1 MWRLVPVTRDMPSIH
16 ETIESDESFSSLSD
30 ANQEEDKNHDPQP
43 SHSTAP
49 HSPEVKK
56 PKSHHTQE
64 QDKAG
69 HRKGAPRGSPAD
81 PQQVREPRALVEYS
95 DVSSEAFSEP
105 EAGEITDSP
114 SHSPVL
120 SPRLNRQRHRSAS
133 RSRLSPRP
141 SPASYS
147 ANLSR
152 SPSYVPRTPPPRP
165 PREPLH
171 SDGEVEASPTTSH
184 HTPHSARPLVPY
196 PVVMSP
202 DRRSLE
208 TRGEYYRSREPYHH
222 SRTPSESERDHSRS
236 RKKEHKKDKK
246 RKDKKRKRSERSHS
260 PVIHKKKKKKSKHK
274 SRSGSPEFDD
284 NGGVA
289 DGSVVPSS
297 DDDISEAIVIKSV
310 PRIIPSHDPRSS
322 GAPSRV
328 RNRGEEP
335 SPLSSN
341 EGEIIVSPQPLPET
355 NHARG
360 NELRRTPP
368 PHSSHHR
375 SRERTPTH
383 RSPPRSPHTP
393 SPPRHRGTRH
403 MTPPPPQP
411 PSASKNYE
419 RSSRAHHIS
428 PRRPS
433 TPPLPSQ
440 RRGNMTP
447 PSRNSPRRSASHRA
461 HTPPPLYSRKRS
473 RSRSPIQYIEIRGNS
488 ETPPHTSSR
497 YYATAST
504 SRKEEKKK
512 KKKEREREY
521 HSHGRRS
528 RSRSRSGSR
537 SRSRSRG
544 QSPRRKRRS
553 GSRSPSRKRGERVH
567 RRSPTRARHPSPRRA
582 PASGGLA
589 HDNNMSSTS
598 LFAELVKSRK
608 NRERILALMTKE
620 GEKTEKGK
628 ENVEPEGGGS
638 ASGPDTPGPTPAPSA
653 IPNGAAKVENNVTVA
668 AAAAA
673 VVVAAATAA
682 VAVPST
688 AVMSAA
694 PTALIAVPVAVTTTT
709 PSAMTAAALTTTTIT
724 TTTSTTTSLLT
735 ATSSVSTDQE
745 ETSNHSYQSDQPIIS
760 THQTSDTGKIDFR
773 KVSVPTSLTKLPMP
787 PGINLEDID
796 SPTSPSTPP
805 EPKPTRKSIIT
816 DLPMPPMIAGTEE
829 LSPDEDALSTPPLS
843 RLAPPKQR
851 PTAMRPK
858 ILNAKR
864 QDRTSLEDWSERCVE
879 VFDIIAQIGEGTYG
893 QVYKARAKDKKN
905 DEMVALKKVRLENE
919 KEGFPITAVREIKI
933 LKQLHHKNIVNLKE
947 IVTDKQD
954 AVDFRHDKGSFYL
967 VFEYMDHDLMGLL
980 ESGMVEFSEQ
990 HNASIMRQLLNGLN
1004 YCHKKN
1010 FLHRDIKCSNI
1021 LMNNKGQIKLGDFG
1035 LARLFS
1041 SNKERPYTNKVIT
1054 LWYRPPELL
1063 LGEERYG
1070 PAIDVW
1076 SCGCI
1081 LGELF
1086 QKRPLFQASTEA
1098 MQLDVISRVCGTPT
1112 PADWPDIVKL
1122 PGWGTMK
1129 PKKTYRRRIMED
1141 FKDKMP
1147 QPALDLLDQ
1156 MLKLDPSK
1164 RISAENA
1171 LNSTWLKN
1179 VDPDLMEPPPLPKY
1193 QDCHELWSKRRRR
1206 QLKEQQEAAI
1216 GVIGPQ
1222 GPSGKPVGPI
1232 GVPQVFAG
1240 PHKDQRPMYRGGPD
1254 EGSLDGRRHESNS
1267 AEGYM
1272 SNSLPASRSNSPR
1285 PSSLHY
1291 RGPGSH
1297 TPPGAA
1303 GGDSLTPPQVTHRY
1317 NTPPVAQDE
1326 SHTIYRPL
1334 YHLAHLIN
1342 TRQTVVFG
1350 QLSALMNEQMDLGI
1364 RRLLERLNAAV
1375 LLAATAR
1382 ERRMRGDSGVVDVSE
1397 LTVEPNE
1404 PIITPSALYGE
1415 GDAGLL
1421 SEGVR
1426 EALSQLFDFFNL
1438 HVTGLAPGPVQS
1450 TRGQMIP
1457 HSEHAH
1463 RYNNTGRVT

>member
-1 MWRLVPVTRDMPSIH
+1 MPSIH
-16 ETIESDESFSSLSD
+16 ETIESDESFSSLDD
-30 ANQEEDKNHDPQP
+30 ANQEEDQNHDQQP
-43 SHSTAP
+43 SHSTATQ
-49 HSPEVKK
+49 SPAVKRS
-56 PKSHHTQE
+56 KSQNPPE

-114 SHSPVL
+114 SHSPVI
-120 SPRLNRQRHRSAS
+120 SPCVNRQRPRSPA
-133 RSRLSPRP
+133 RAPRLSPRP

-152 SPSYVPRTPPPRP
+152 SPSYVPRTPPRP

-171 SDGEVEASPTTSH
+171 SDGEVEASPAASH
-184 HTPHSARPLVPY
+184 HTPHISRPLVPY

-246 RKDKKRKRSERSHS
+246 RKEKKRKRSERSHS
-260 PVIHKKKKKKSKHK
+260 PVLHKKKKKKSKHK
-274 SRSGSPEFDD
+274 SRSGSPEFD
-284 NGGVA
+284 GAVV
-289 DGSVVPSS
+289 DGSVVSS
-297 DDDISEAIVIKSV
+297 DDDISEAIIIKSV
-310 PRIIPSHDPRSS
+310 PRIIPSHDSR
-322 GAPSRV
+322 APVAPTRV

-341 EGEIIVSPQPLPET
+341 EEIIVSPQPPPEA
-355 NHARG
+355 NHTRG
-360 NELRRTPP
+360 NELRRSTP
-368 PHSSHHR
+368 PHSSHR

-383 RSPPRSPHTP
+383 RSPPPRSPHTP
-393 SPPRHRGTRH
+393 SPTRHRVARH

-411 PSASKNYE
+411 STTSKNYE
-419 RSSRAHHIS
+419 RSTRAHHIS

-447 PSRNSPRRSASHRA
+447 PSRNSPRRAVSHRA
-461 HTPPPLYSRKRS
+461 HTPPPLYARKRS
-473 RSRSPIQYIEIRGNS
+473 RSRSPIQYIEIRGS
-488 ETPPHTSSR
+488 PETPPHTSSR
-497 YYATAST
+497 YYAAAST

-528 RSRSRSGSR
+528 RSRSRSVSR

-553 GSRSPSRKRGERVH
+553 GSRSPSRRRGERVH
-567 RRSPTRARHPSPRRA
+567 RRSPARVRHPSPRRP
-582 PASGGLA
+582 PAAGGLA

-608 NRERILALMTKE
+608 NRERIMALRTKD

-628 ENVEPEGGGS
+628 ENVEPEGGS
-638 ASGPDTPGPTPAPSA
+638 TSGLDTPGPTPAPSA
-653 IPNGAAKVENNVTVA
+653 IPNGAAKVENNVGAAAAVATVAVA

-673 VVVAAATAA
+673 TVATAATTPEAAAT
-682 VAVPST
+682 T
-688 AVMSAA
+688 AVTSV
-694 PTALIAVPVAVTTTT
+694 TATATSSSTSTT
-709 PSAMTAAALTTTTIT
+709 SMMMANMMTAAA
-724 TTTSTTTSLLT
+724 
-735 ATSSVSTDQE
+735 AFDQE
-745 ETSNHSYQSDQPIIS
+745 ETSNHSYHSEPPTVNAIH
-760 THQTSDTGKIDFR
+760 TLDTGKIDFK

-805 EPKPTRKSIIT
+805 ESKPTRKSIIT

-829 LSPDEDALSTPPLS
+829 LSPDEDALSTPPLT
-843 RLAPPKQR
+843 RTAPAKQR
-851 PTAMRPK
+851 PIAARPK

-954 AVDFRHDKGSFYL
+954 AIDFRHDKGSFYL

-1171 LNSTWLKN
+1171 LNSAWLKN

-1206 QLKEQQEAAI
+1206 QLKEQQEAAV
-1216 GVIGPQ
+1216 GVMGSQVPAGKPVVLGPQ
-1222 GPSGKPVGPI
+1222 G
-1232 GVPQVFAG
+1232 FAG
-1240 PHKDQRPMYRGGPD
+1240 GHKDQRPPYRVGPD

-1267 AEGYM
+1267 GEGYM

-1285 PSSLHY
+1285 PSLHF

-1297 TPPGAA
+1297 TPPSAA

-1317 NTPPVAQDE
+1317 NTPPVTNDD
-1326 SHTIYRPL
+1326 SHTLYRPL

-1350 QLSALMNEQMDLGI
+1350 QLAALMNEQMDLSI

-1382 ERRMRGDSGVVDVSE
+1382 ERRLRGDSAIVDMSE

-1404 PIITPSALYGE
+1404 PIITASAMYGE

-1421 SEGVR
+1421 SEGVK
-1426 EALSQLFDFFNL
+1426 EALLQLFTFFNI
-1438 HVTGLAPGPVQS
+1438 HVTGLAPGAIQA
-1450 TRGQMIP
+1450 TRGQMMP
-1457 HSEHAH
+1457 HSDHAH

>member
-1 MWRLVPVTRDMPSIH
+1 MVKHGLVFVWCLVPLTKDMPSIH

-30 ANQEEDKNHDPQP
+30 DEQEENQNHDQQP
-43 SHSTAP
+43 SHSTASKTTP
-49 HSPEVKK
+49 VKK
-56 PKSHHTQE
+56 SRSHSSQE
-64 QDKAG
+64 KEKEG
-69 HRKGAPRGSPAD
+69 HRKGASRGSPKD
-81 PQQVREPRALVEYS
+81 HQQAREPRALVEYS

-114 SHSPVL
+114 SESPIV
-120 SPRLNRQRHRSAS
+120 SPRGNRPLLRSPTRS
-133 RSRLSPRP
+133 SRLSPRP
-141 SPASYS
+141 SPPVYS
-147 ANLSR
+147 ANISR
-152 SPSYVPRTPPPRP
+152 SPSFVSRSPLPRS
-165 PREPLH
+165 RELH
-171 SDGEVEASPTTSH
+171 SDGEVESSPSTSH
-184 HTPHSARPLVPY
+184 HTLHSSRPLVPY

-202 DRRSLE
+202 DRHSLE
-208 TRGEYYRSREPYHH
+208 TRGDYYRARDPYHH
-222 SRTPSESERDHSRS
+222 SRTPSESERDHSRA

-246 RKDKKRKRSERSHS
+246 RKAKKHSRSERSHS
-260 PVIHKKKKKKSKHK
+260 PVLHKKRKKKSKHK
-274 SRSGSPEFDD
+274 SRSGSPGYDD
-284 NGGVA
+284 DVVGE
-289 DGSVVPSS
+289 GSVASS
-297 DDDISEAIVIKSV
+297 DDDITEAVVIKRS
-310 PRIIPSHDPRSS
+310 IPSHDARSV
-322 GAPSRV
+322 GASSRM
-328 RNRGEEP
+328 RSRGEKP

-341 EGEIIVSPQPLPET
+341 DDDGLLSPHPVEL
-355 NHARG
+355 NHVRG
-360 NELRRTPP
+360 PA
-368 PHSSHHR
+368 HSSHRR
-375 SRERTPTH
+375 SRERTPSRRSIP
-383 RSPPRSPHTP
+383 RSPPPPIS
-393 SPPRHRGTRH
+393 PRHHTTRH
-403 MTPPPPQP
+403 LTPPQSQL
-411 PSASKNYE
+411 PSASKNYD
-419 RSSRAHHIS
+419 RSSRLHHIS
-428 PRRPS
+428 PRRS
-433 TPPLPSQ
+433 TASPVPGQ

-447 PSRNSPRRSASHRA
+447 PSRSSPRRPTSHRVRS
-461 HTPPPLYSRKRS
+461 PPPVVMYNKKRS
-473 RSRSPIQYIEIRGNS
+473 PSRSPIQYIEIRGS
-488 ETPPHTSSR
+488 PDTPPHTSSSSR
-497 YYATAST
+497 YYASAST
-504 SRKEEKKK
+504 SRREEKKK
-512 KKKEREREY
+512 KKKGRDRDY

-528 RSRSRSGSR
+528 RSRSRSHSPTR
-537 SRSRSRG
+537 SPSRSRG
-544 QSPRRKRRS
+544 QSPRGKKRRS
-553 GSRSPSRKRGERVH
+553 GSRTPVRRRP
-567 RRSPTRARHPSPRRA
+567 RRSPTTPPRPRQASPRRST

-589 HDNNMSSTS
+589 HENHMSSTS
-598 LFAELVKSRK
+598 LFAELLKKTK
-608 NRERILALMTKE
+608 NRDRIMALVTKE
-620 GEKTEKGK
+620 SDKPEKGK

-638 ASGPDTPGPTPAPSA
+638 TSGPDTPGPVLTPIVSVPSNSNAVAATAVTAAAAASNNDTITSNATTFTAAAATA
-653 IPNGAAKVENNVTVA
+653 IPNGASLLENNV
-668 AAAAA
+668 
-673 VVVAAATAA
+673 
-682 VAVPST
+682 S
-688 AVMSAA
+688 
-694 PTALIAVPVAVTTTT
+694 I
-709 PSAMTAAALTTTTIT
+709 
-724 TTTSTTTSLLT
+724 
-735 ATSSVSTDQE
+735 DFE
-745 ETSNHSYQSDQPIIS
+745 ENSDQSCPPEQLSASMKSETPDI
-760 THQTSDTGKIDFR
+760 GKIDFK
-773 KVSVPTSLTKLPMP
+773 KVTVPTSLTKLPMP

-805 EPKPTRKSIIT
+805 ETKPTRKSIIT

-829 LSPDEDALSTPPLS
+829 LSPDDDTLSTPPLS
-843 RLAPPKQR
+843 RLGHHKSRSA
-851 PTAMRPK
+851 ARPK

-864 QDRTSLEDWSERCVE
+864 HDRTPLEDWSERCVE

-954 AVDFRHDKGSFYL
+954 AIDFRHDKGSFYL

-1086 QKRPLFQASTEA
+1086 QKRPLFQASTEP
-1098 MQLDVISRVCGTPT
+1098 MQLDVISRVCGTPS

-1129 PKKTYRRRIMED
+1129 PKKTYRRRILED

-1147 QPALDLLDQ
+1147 QPALELLDQ

-1216 GVIGPQ
+1216 GGAVGPQ
-1222 GPSGKPVGPI
+1222 GVPGKPVGPLLNQQ
-1232 GVPQVFAG
+1232 GFTG
-1240 PHKDQRPMYRGGPD
+1240 PHKDQRPLYRGGAE
-1254 EGSLDGRRHESNS
+1254 EGGLDSRRI
-1267 AEGYM
+1267 EGGDGFLN
-1272 SNSLPASRSNSPR
+1272 NSLPTSRSNSPR
-1285 PSSLHY
+1285 PPLHY
-1291 RGPGSH
+1291 RGQGSH
-1297 TPPGAA
+1297 TPPSTMT
-1303 GGDSLTPPQVTHRY
+1303 GDSLTPPQVGHRY
-1317 NTPPVAQDE
+1317 NTPPVTHDD
-1326 SHTIYRPL
+1326 SHPLYRPL

-1350 QLSALMNEQMDLGI
+1350 QLAALMSEQVDLGM
-1364 RRLLERLNAAV
+1364 RRLLERVNAAV

-1382 ERRMRGDSGVVDVSE
+1382 ERRLRGDSALVDVNDVP
-1397 LTVEPNE
+1397 VEPSE
-1404 PIITPSALYGE
+1404 PVITPAALYGNGE
-1415 GDAGLL
+1415 GDTGLL

-1426 EALSQLFDFFNL
+1426 EALSQVFGLFNL
-1438 HVTGLAPGPVQS
+1438 PVSGLTPGPAAAA
-1450 TRGQMIP
+1450 RGQGP
-1457 HSEHAH
+1457 QHTDHPH

>member
-1 MWRLVPVTRDMPSIH
+1 MPSIH

-30 ANQEEDKNHDPQP
+30 ADQEEDQNHDQQP
-43 SHSTAP
+43 SHSTAT
-49 HSPEVKK
+49 HSPAVRRS
-56 PKSHHTQE
+56 KSHHSQE

-69 HRKGAPRGSPAD
+69 HRKGAPRGSPTD

-114 SHSPVL
+114 SQSPVI
-120 SPRLNRQRHRSAS
+120 SPRVNRQRPRSPTRS
-133 RSRLSPRP
+133 SRLSPRP

-184 HTPHSARPLVPY
+184 HTSHSSRPLVPY

-208 TRGEYYRSREPYHH
+208 TRGDYYRSREPYHH
-222 SRTPSESERDHSRS
+222 SRTPSESDRDHSRS

-246 RKDKKRKRSERSHS
+246 RKEKKRKRSERSHS
-260 PVIHKKKKKKSKHK
+260 PVLHKKKKKKSKHK

-284 NGGVA
+284 EGGVG
-289 DGSVVPSS
+289 DGSVVSS

-310 PRIIPSHDPRSS
+310 PRIIPSHDPRSA

-341 EGEIIVSPQPLPET
+341 EEEIIVSPQPLPEV
-355 NHARG
+355 NHTRG
-360 NELRRTPP
+360 SELRRTPP
-368 PHSSHHR
+368 THASHHR

-383 RSPPRSPHTP
+383 RTPPRSPHTP
-393 SPPRHRGTRH
+393 SPPRHRSARH
-403 MTPPPPQP
+403 STPPQP
-411 PSASKNYE
+411 QPSSTSKNYD
-419 RSSRAHHIS
+419 RSSRPHHIS

-440 RRGNMTP
+440 RRGNITP
-447 PSRNSPRRSASHRA
+447 PSRNSPRRPASHRA
-461 HTPPPLYSRKRS
+461 HTPPPIYNRKRS
-473 RSRSPIQYIEIRGNS
+473 RSRSPISYIEIRGS
-488 ETPPHTSSR
+488 PETPPHTSSR
-497 YYATAST
+497 YYATASG

-512 KKKEREREY
+512 KKKDY

-528 RSRSRSGSR
+528 RSRSRSVSR

-544 QSPRRKRRS
+544 QTPSRRKRRS
-553 GSRSPSRKRGERVH
+553 GSRSPTHRRDRVH
-567 RRSPTRARHPSPRRA
+567 RRSPARPRHPSPRRP
-582 PASGGLA
+582 PAAAGGLA

-608 NRERILALMTKE
+608 NRERIMALMTKE

-638 ASGPDTPGPTPAPSA
+638 TSGPDTPTPGPTPAPSA
-653 IPNGAAKVENNVTVA
+653 IPNGAAKVENNA
-668 AAAAA
+668 G
-673 VVVAAATAA
+673 ATA
-682 VAVPST
+682 
-688 AVMSAA
+688 
-694 PTALIAVPVAVTTTT
+694 
-709 PSAMTAAALTTTTIT
+709 
-724 TTTSTTTSLLT
+724 
-735 ATSSVSTDQE
+735 DQE
-745 ETSNHSYQSDQPIIS
+745 ETSNQSCQSDQPAINTS
-760 THQTSDTGKIDFR
+760 QTPEIGKIDFK
-773 KVSVPTSLTKLPMP
+773 KVTVPTSLTKLPMP

-805 EPKPTRKSIIT
+805 ESKPTRKSIIT

-829 LSPDEDALSTPPLS
+829 LSPDDDALSTPPLS
-843 RLAPPKQR
+843 RSAPPKPR
-851 PTAMRPK
+851 PTAARPK

-1098 MQLDVISRVCGTPT
+1098 MQLDVISRVCGTPS

-1171 LNSTWLKN
+1171 LNSAWLKN

-1216 GVIGPQ
+1216 GVVGPQ
-1222 GPSGKPVGPI
+1222 CPQGKPVGPV
-1232 GVPQVFAG
+1232 GSSQGFTG
-1240 PHKDQRPMYRGGPD
+1240 PHKDQRPVYRGGPD

-1267 AEGYM
+1267 GEGYI

-1303 GGDSLTPPQVTHRY
+1303 AGDSLTPPQVTHRY
-1317 NTPPVAQDE
+1317 NTPPVTHDD
-1326 SHTIYRPL
+1326 SHPLYRPL

-1350 QLSALMNEQMDLGI
+1350 QLAALTSDQMDVGI

-1382 ERRMRGDSGVVDVSE
+1382 ERRMRSDSAVIDVSE

-1404 PIITPSALYGE
+1404 PIITPSALFGE
-1415 GDAGLL
+1415 GDIGLL

-1426 EALSQLFDFFNL
+1426 EALSQLFGLFNL
-1438 HVTGLAPGPVQS
+1438 TVSGLAPGPVQP

-1457 HSEHAH
+1457 HSDHTH